1 MNARILE
8 IISNPEIIE
17 KEDLDLLNSE
27 IRKYPY
33 LQNLRALHLLGTHQ
47 FDAENYQKVLSVTAA
62 YTTDKKIL
70 YQLINKK
77 EAPVFSENKFDE
89 AIEPLNSDP
98 KPTFD
103 KVTFVPK
110 PSIKPVFVEGSLN
123 RILFE
128 GEEDF
133 LEREN
138 EQIDIESTLE
148 AGKIVTQTQLKDTNN
163 IRSAVDISKNSQ
175 FAEAK
180 DAENFSAETVIPE
193 NRIETQETIIEDSDQ
208 NSFHGIDEILQAE
221 QAEKEEEILPEI
233 DSKEITAG
241 KFEEAEDAESFTRE
255 TIIDENKIEAEEPI
269 LEDSAKI
276 SFHGSQ
282 DFLPEIKINSTIS
295 NIKYE
300 VPKAELSKQEL
311 EMQQLIASVE
321 AKMKASKKVKTEQN
335 EPIVNHEVNFTEH
348 HRIENSIS
356 EKENTKEKVLIEK
369 IIPTEK
375 IAEENPEIET
385 EIVPKTIEVA
395 KEAWKPMNFSGNI
408 PDSVVKEDFTK
419 KTEEKIIPAKESSET
434 EILEEQEKPAVENE
448 LEKKVSDSN
457 FPTFLNT
464 WEKWLKIERIVP
476 VTVEEPVISKEE
488 VKNLVIE
495 KFIEKE
501 PRISKLKEESD
512 FVIKEKGTNISHLM
526 TETLANLYVE
536 QKLYAKAIKA
546 FETLAGKHP
555 EKAKYFKEK
564 IREIKEIRKNP

>member
-8 IISNPEIIE
+8 IISNPEIIRN
-17 KEDLDLLNSE
+17 EDLDLLNSE

-163 IRSAVDISKNSQ
+163 IGSEIDISKNSQ

-208 NSFHGIDEILQAE
+208 NSFHGIDEILHAE

-233 DSKEITAG
+233 DSKEITDG

-419 KTEEKIIPAKESSET
+419 KTDEKIIPAKESSET

-464 WEKWLKIERIVP
+464 WEKWLKIERIFP
-476 VTVEEPVISKEE
+476 VTVEEPIISKEE

>member
-8 IISNPEIIE
+8 IISNPEIIQN
-17 KEDLDLLNSE
+17 EDLDLLNSE

-163 IRSAVDISKNSQ
+163 IGSEVDISKNSQ

-221 QAEKEEEILPEI
+221 KEEKIFPKGN
-233 DSKEITAG
+233 SKEVTAG

-255 TIIDENKIEAEEPI
+255 TIIDENKIEAEETI

-408 PDSVVKEDFTK
+408 PDSVIKEDFTK

-448 LEKKVSDSN
+448 LEKKVSESN

-564 IREIKEIRKNP
+564 IRDIKEIRKNP

>member
-163 IRSAVDISKNSQ
+163 IRSEVDISKNSQ

-221 QAEKEEEILPEI
+221 QAEKEEKNFPKSN
-233 DSKEITAG
+233 SKEVTAG

-255 TIIDENKIEAEEPI
+255 TIIDENKIEAEDPI

-395 KEAWKPMNFSGNI
+395 KEDWKPMNFSGNI

-564 IREIKEIRKNP
+564 IRDIKEIRKNP